1 MVKLVLWVLFLFL
14 VYIIAKTCYQ
24 ASKEKFEVSD
34 FWPALQ
40 VVVLCLIGLAITG
53 CSTLAPDGAGTEW
66 KHDSVLL
73 RGAPFTDRTD
83 VDGRKVEDSLD
94 VWNNYVYWDR
104 PGFYAEV
111 GLGLKLREGGF
122 YDDGSPFI
130 VNVRVGKR
138 FKFGQR

>member
-1 MVKLVLWVLFLFL
+1 MLVKVLLWMLAILCVFGIAGRAQGMLAVEGYKMVQIL
-14 VYIIAKTCYQ
+14 
-24 ASKEKFEVSD
+24 
-34 FWPALQ
+34 
-40 VVVLCLIGLAITG
+40 VLCLIGLALTG
-53 CSTLAPDGAGTEW
+53 CVNMRPDGAGTEW

-94 VWNNYVYWDR
+94 VWNNYLYWDR
-104 PGFYAEV
+104 PGFYAEI

-130 VNVRVGKR
+130 VNARVGKR
-138 FKFGQR
+138 FKFGER